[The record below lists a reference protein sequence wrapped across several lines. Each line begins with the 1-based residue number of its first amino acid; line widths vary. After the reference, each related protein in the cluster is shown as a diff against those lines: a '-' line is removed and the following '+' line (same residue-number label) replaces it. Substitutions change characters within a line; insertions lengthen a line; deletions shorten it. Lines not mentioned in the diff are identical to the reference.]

1 VHGELAQ
8 VIALA
13 AHGSAWLRGITAGAP
28 PPLENGNSTFQYV
41 RRVRFEIRRS
51 SFRPATSA
59 SGVGGWLEGAR
70 EREID
75 RFWLSIPEPGAVT
88 TDGHE
93 VPDRMLVAFAG
104 AGRWFLVGTSRDQSR
119 ELWRASWAVG
129 DEEAPDQRIWDVEYR
144 GEPSADAGSPLRP
157 EISAS
162 AERLIGALEEIEV
175 FARDQR
181 LGDWA
186 DWFADAR
193 RLGAAEHPQAPY
205 HPDMLPALGFAK
217 PARQLLAMATRAWV
231 FGGMGSWNDLGFE
244 ARTQEDE
251 YNRLSAKLYSS
262 VLGAFVAAVNADLEA

>member
-13 AHGSAWLRGITAGAP
+13 AHGSAWLSGITTGPP

-41 RRVRFEIRRS
+41 RRVRFELRRS

-59 SGVGGWLEGAR
+59 SDVGGWLEGAR

-75 RFWLSIPEPGAVT
+75 RYWLSIPEPGAAT

-104 AGRWFLVGTSRDQSR
+104 AGRWFLVGTSREQSR

-129 DEEAPDQRIWDVEYR
+129 DEEAPDQRIWNVEYR
-144 GEPSADAGSPLRP
+144 GEPLADAGSPLRP

-175 FARDQR
+175 FARRQR

-193 RLGAAEHPQAPY
+193 QLGAVEHAQPPF

-217 PARQLLAMATRAWV
+217 PARRLLAMATRAWV
-231 FGGMGSWNDLGFE
+231 FGGMGSWNDHVFE
-244 ARTQEDE
+244 ARKEEDE
-251 YNRLSAKLYSS
+251 YNRLSAKLYSA
-262 VLGAFVAAVNADLEA
+262 VLGAFVAAVNADLED

>member
-13 AHGSAWLRGITAGAP
+13 AHGSAWLGGITGGP
-28 PPLENGNSTFQYV
+28 PPRLENGNSTLQYV
-41 RRVRFEIRRS
+41 RRVRFELRRS
-51 SFRPATSA
+51 SFWPATSA
-59 SGVGGWLEGAR
+59 SDVGGWLEGAR
-70 EREID
+70 SREID
-75 RFWLSIPEPGAVT
+75 RFWLSIPEPGVVT

-104 AGRWFLVGTSRDQSR
+104 AGQWFLVGTSRDQSR

-144 GEPSADAGSPLRP
+144 GEPLTDSGSPLRP

-175 FARDQR
+175 FAREQR

-193 RLGAAEHPQAPY
+193 RLAAAEHPQPPY
-205 HPDMLPALGFAK
+205 HPDMLPALGFAR
-217 PARQLLAMATRAWV
+217 PARQLLAMATRVWV
-231 FGGMGSWNDLGFE
+231 FGGMGSWNDLVFE
-244 ARTQEDE
+244 AREEDE
-251 YNRLSAKLYSS
+251 YNRLSAKLYAA
-262 VLGAFVAAVNADLEA
+262 VLGAFVAAVNADLG